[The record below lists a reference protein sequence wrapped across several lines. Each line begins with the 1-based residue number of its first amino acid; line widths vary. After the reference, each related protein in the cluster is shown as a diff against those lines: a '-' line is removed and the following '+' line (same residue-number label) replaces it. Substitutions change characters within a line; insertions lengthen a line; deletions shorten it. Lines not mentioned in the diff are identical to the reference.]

1 MNFIDEEISI
11 VEAGN
16 KDAVGVIYN
25 LNRDVVDERVLIDR
39 ADILSLNNIEE
50 YEVDNADITQN
61 INIANRLLNKD
72 ILLWHQKI
80 NKI

>member
-39 ADILSLNNIEE
+39 ADILSLIGRAH
-50 YEVDNADITQN
+50 V
-61 INIANRLLNKD
+61 
-72 ILLWHQKI
+72 
-80 NKI
+80 